1 MLDEFD
7 MEDRHGLVVQRA
19 FSPLD
24 KTLVS
29 LGQRDPKE
37 SSRGSKGNS
46 GTWVD
51 IYTSN
56 PLYKDIKKLVNLKSN
71 GRLTM
76 HFKNIEIIT

>member
-1 MLDEFD
+1 
-7 MEDRHGLVVQRA
+7 
-19 FSPLD
+19 LD

-56 PLYKDIKKLVNLKSN
+56 PLYKKKKKEEEEEEAAS
-71 GRLTM
+71 
-76 HFKNIEIIT
+76 KPKI